1 MNYKVSSDK
10 SELRLRYLPIL
21 KQRFADLFQ
30 EASEDKSKFSEIIE
44 LMDEYGLDRDDL
56 FEGMDEFG
64 FPESS
69 KQEQKEFKFA
79 SLDSKTKAAFTREYN
94 KGTHKSQALAE
105 KQIAS
110 KVGKKRKT
118 KSDDDNDDE
127 DGGVESDDEKD
138 IDDDIEAIQ
147 NMFKSKKKKG
157 STAKGGVKGKR
168 TTKKSKK

>member
-118 KSDDDNDDE
+118 KSDDDNDE